1 LKHCETWLLG
11 QLTVE
16 QRKSKKNG
24 EVGVSE
30 SLTYKPSKTD
40 MKLVLYLTD
49 RVPQRQI
56 QEKELIGE
64 QPSFD
69 LAGSQ
74 D

>member
-1 LKHCETWLLG
+1 
-11 QLTVE
+11 
-16 QRKSKKNG
+16 
-24 EVGVSE
+24 VSE

-40 MKLVLYLTD
+40 MKEVLYLTD

-56 QEKELIGE
+56 QEKELIGV